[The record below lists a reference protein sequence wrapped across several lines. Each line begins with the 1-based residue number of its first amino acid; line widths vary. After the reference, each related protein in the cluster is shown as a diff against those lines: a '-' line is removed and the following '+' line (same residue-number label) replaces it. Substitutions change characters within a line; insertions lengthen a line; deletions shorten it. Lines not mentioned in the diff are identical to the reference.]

1 MPSCVGRG
9 NGNVDFSRVIAV
21 RQSLRAFSVRPVEPQ
36 KIERMIEA
44 ARWSPSCANRQPW
57 RFVIVDKESPSR
69 APLEEALDPGNAWAK
84 RAPVLIVSGA
94 RKADGAVVESREY
107 FLHDTGLAT
116 MSLIYRAVYQGLLV
130 HPMAGWKEEL
140 VKAALRLPDDF
151 RPIAVIAVGYAG
163 KSADVDEET
172 RRKDER
178 SRTRK
183 ETGEIAFRGLFGD
196 PLAASLPSAPA
207 KVFET
212 DIPLRF
218 GDIDAMGHVNN
229 AVTMTL
235 FELGRAKF
243 FAGVMGVRRIEDFEF
258 ILAEAT
264 VRYRLPILLQDH
276 VRARM
281 HITDVTRSSF
291 RFRAQLFDPRDG
303 RVYTEAETVQVMYDY
318 GKGRVK
324 PVPPD
329 FLEKV
334 RDYIGG

>member
-1 MPSCVGRG
+1 MPSCAGRG
-9 NGNVDFSRVIAV
+9 KGDMDFSRVIAA
-21 RQSLRAFSVRPVEPQ
+21 RQSLRAFSDRPVERE

-57 RFVIVDKESPSR
+57 RFVIAEKGSSAR
-69 APLEEALDPGNAWAK
+69 ASLEEALDPGNAWA
-84 RAPVLIVSGA
+84 RQAPVLIVAGA
-94 RKADGAVVESREY
+94 RRADAAVVERREY
-107 FLHDTGLAT
+107 FLYDTGLAT
-116 MSLIYRAVYQGLLV
+116 MSLLYRAVDQGLLV
-130 HPMAGWKEEL
+130 HPMAGWKEEPL
-140 VKAALRLPDDF
+140 KAALGMPDDF
-151 RPIAVIAVGYAG
+151 LPIAVIAVGYPG
-163 KSADVDEET
+163 RPGDLDEET

-178 SRTRK
+178 PRVRK
-183 ETGEIAFRGLFGD
+183 DPGEIAFRGRFGD
-196 PLAASLPSAPA
+196 PHAASLPSAPA

-243 FAGVMGVRRIEDFEF
+243 FADVLGVKRIEEYEF

-264 VRYRLPILLQDH
+264 VRYRLPILLQDQ
-276 VRARM
+276 VRLRM
-281 HITDVTRSSF
+281 YVTDIARSSF
-291 RFRAQLFDPRDG
+291 RFVAELFDPRDG

-318 GKGRVK
+318 AAGR
-324 PVPPD
+324 PRQVPPG
-329 FLEKV
+329 FREKV